1 MTRQAARNSR
11 QPTPAPGSGAAPR
24 RVRLPW
30 RRRFAAWR
38 GQHAQAFFSSLG
50 RLAAKPWA
58 TVLTLLVLGFAL
70 ALPLLFFL
78 VLNNARELSGGLREA
93 REITAFLKSDLDT
106 KTATALADEL
116 RKRSDVASVL
126 IRTPEQGLAE
136 FRQLAGFGEALD
148 SLQGNPL
155 PSVLVVVPRTTNLT
169 DNNDNPELIGVL
181 KSDSRVD
188 FVQYDAA
195 WRRKL
200 TDILHFGERIV
211 IVIAALLALATLLV
225 IGNTVRM
232 DIQSRSQEISVMQL
246 IGASNG
252 FVRRPFLYSGL
263 CYGLLG
269 SMVALLVVFAVELA
283 LAEPVERLIDSY
295 AHRFSLIGVDARIA
309 CTLIG
314 ASALLGWLGA
324 FFATARHLAAGKP
337 QE

>member
-11 QPTPAPGSGAAPR
+11 QPAPAPGNGAAPR

-30 RRRFAAWR
+30 RQRFAAWR

-50 RLAAKPWA
+50 RLAAKPW
-58 TVLTLLVLGFAL
+58 TTLLTLLVLGFAL
-70 ALPLLFFL
+70 ALPVLFFL
-78 VLNNARELSGGLREA
+78 VLNNARDLSGGLREA
-93 REITAFLKSDLDT
+93 REITAFLKPALDA
-106 KTATALADEL
+106 KTAVALADDL

-148 SLQGNPL
+148 SLQDNPL
-155 PSVLVVVPRTTNLT
+155 PSVLVVVPRTTKVT
-169 DNNDNPELIGVL
+169 DNSDNPELIGVL
-181 KSDSRVD
+181 KADARVD

-200 TDILHFGERIV
+200 TDILHLGQRIV

-269 SMVALLVVFAVELA
+269 SLVALLVVLAVEVA
-283 LAEPVERLIDSY
+283 LAEPVGRLMDSY
-295 AHRFSLIGVDARIA
+295 AHRFSLRGVDAGVA
-309 CTLIG
+309 CTLVG
-314 ASALLGWLGA
+314 AGALLGWIGA

>member
-1 MTRQAARNSR
+1 MTRQAERNSR
-11 QPTPAPGSGAAPR
+11 QPGIAPGNRAAPH

-30 RRRFAAWR
+30 RQRFTAWR
-38 GQHAQAFFSSLG
+38 AQHAQAFRSSLG

-58 TVLTLLVLGFAL
+58 TAMTLLVLGFAL

-78 VLNNARELSGGLREA
+78 VFNNARELSGGLREA
-93 REITAFLKSDLDT
+93 REITAFLKPELDA
-106 KTATALADEL
+106 KTAATLADEL
-116 RKRSDVASVL
+116 RNRPDVASVL

-155 PSVLVVVPRTTNLT
+155 PSVLVVVPRTINLT
-169 DNNDNPELIGVL
+169 DNTDNPQLIGLL
-181 KSDSRVD
+181 KADPRVD

-200 TDILHFGERIV
+200 TDILHFGERVV
-211 IVIAALLALATLLV
+211 IVIAGLLALATLLV

-232 DIQSRSQEISVMQL
+232 DIQSRSEEISVMQL
-246 IGASNG
+246 IGASNA
-252 FVRRPFLYSGL
+252 FVRRPFLYAGL
-263 CYGLLG
+263 CYGVFG
-269 SMVALLVVFAVELA
+269 SWVALLVVFAVELA

-295 AHRFSLIGVDARIA
+295 AHRFSLGGIDAGVA
-309 CTLIG
+309 CILVC
-314 ASALLGWLGA
+314 AAALLGWLGA
-324 FFATARHLAAGKP
+324 FVATTRHLAAGKP

>member
-1 MTRQAARNSR
+1 LIRQAARNAR
-11 QPTPAPGSGAAPR
+11 KPAPAPSKGAAPR

-30 RRRFAAWR
+30 RQRFAAWR
-38 GQHAQAFFSSLG
+38 DQHSNAFFSSLG

-58 TVLTLLVLGFAL
+58 TMLTLLVLGFAL

-78 VLNNARELSGGLREA
+78 VFNNARELSGGLREA
-93 REITAFLKSDLDT
+93 REITAFLKPEQDA
-106 KTATALADEL
+106 KTATTLADEL
-116 RKRSDVASVL
+116 RQRTDVASVL

-136 FRQLAGFGEALD
+136 FRQLSGFGEALD
-148 SLQGNPL
+148 SLQTNPL
-155 PSVLVVVPRTTNLT
+155 PSVLVVTPRAIADT
-169 DNNDNPELIGVL
+169 DNPALVAAL
-181 KSDSRVD
+181 KADTRVD

-195 WRRKL
+195 WRHKL

-211 IVIAALLALATLLV
+211 VVIAALLALATLLV

-232 DIQSRSQEISVMQL
+232 DIQSRSEEISVMQM

-252 FVRRPFLYSGL
+252 FVRRPCLYSGL

-269 SMVALLVVFAVELA
+269 SLFALLIVAAVELA
-283 LAEPVERLIDSY
+283 LAEPIGRLQGSY
-295 AHRFSLIGVDARIA
+295 AHRFSLRGVDAAIA
-309 CTLIG
+309 LVLII

-324 FFATARHLAAGKP
+324 FFATARHLAAGQP